1 MRLQI
6 SKTKN
11 AESFYVVRSVYEK
24 GKRTNVIYEKLGTL
38 PQVIEK
44 AGSQDPYEWA
54 RAYVAELNRKEKES
68 VESTL
73 MVPFS
78 PDTDLDSNS
87 RIKYKSGHLFL
98 QKLFYQLGWN
108 RISGIVKAGGDSE
121 IPLNTILQ
129 MLLYT
134 RILYPGSKK
143 ASWELYEDF
152 LPAARA
158 EKVQLHQ
165 VYRALDLI
173 AENSDKIQEFVYKST
188 ENHCKR
194 NTEVLYYDCTNF
206 FFEIENEDDFR
217 KYGHSKENRPNPIVQ
232 MGMFIDGDG
241 IPLAVTVFPGNRNEQ
256 ASLKPLEQKILNDF
270 ELSKFIVC
278 TDSGLASRENRLFN
292 SHPDRR
298 YVVTQSLKTL
308 PEPVR
313 EWALEKNGWFL
324 EGDRE
329 RRTYDLGAID
339 DEVFRDRIFY
349 KEQVVTIAGI
359 VQRLV
364 VTYSVKARDYQR
376 SVRQRQID
384 RAVKTVNAKPQEME
398 HTRQTDYKR
407 LIQMSFLTEEGE
419 VCSVKQLRVD
429 TETIAKEEMYDGFYG
444 VCTNLLPP
452 SEDHP
457 DGTDALEILR
467 INHMRWQIED
477 CFRELKT
484 EFKSRPVYLSRE
496 NRIKAHFLL
505 CSLSLIL
512 LKYLEK
518 SMTDHGFKDFTTEK
532 LLDQLRDME
541 LVHFKG
547 FGYVPASNPSPILSA
562 LQDIFRIPISKEII
576 TEKSMKKITSV
587 SPKP

>member
-38 PQVIEK
+38 PQVKQK

-54 RAYVAELNRKEKES
+54 QAYVAELNRKEKES
-68 VESTL
+68 VETTL

-78 PDTDLDSNS
+78 PDADLDSNS

-98 QKLFYQLGWN
+98 QKLYYQMGWN
-108 RISGIVKAGGDSE
+108 RISGMVKAGTDSE

-134 RILYPGSKK
+134 RILYPRSKK

-152 LPAARA
+152 LPAART

-173 AENSDKIQEFVYKST
+173 AGNSDQIQEFVYKST
-188 ENHCKR
+188 ENHYKR
-194 NTEVLYYDCTNF
+194 NTDVLYYDCTNF

-241 IPLAVTVFPGNRNEQ
+241 IPLAITVFPGNQSEQ
-256 ASLKPLEQKILNDF
+256 KSLKPLERKILKDF
-270 ELSKFIVC
+270 ELSRFIVC
-278 TDSGLASRENRLFN
+278 TDAGLASSENRLFN
-292 SHPDRR
+292 SRPDRR

-308 PEPVR
+308 SEPVR
-313 EWALEKNGWFL
+313 EWALEKKGWLL

-329 RRTYDLGAID
+329 RKFYDLGTI
-339 DEVFRDRIFY
+339 DEVAFRDGIFY
-349 KEQVVTIAGI
+349 KEQIVTIAGV

-376 SVRQRQID
+376 SIRQRQID
-384 RAVKTVNAKPQEME
+384 RAVKTVNVKPQEMD
-398 HTRQTDYKR
+398 HNRQTDYKR
-407 LIQMSFLTEEGE
+407 LIQMSFLTEDGE
-419 VCSVKQLRVD
+419 VCTVKQLRID

-444 VCTNLLPP
+444 ICTNLLPP
-452 SEDHP
+452 SEDDP
-457 DGTDALEILR
+457 NGTDALEILR

-518 SMTDHGFKDFTTEK
+518 TLTDHGFTDFSTEK

-576 TEKSMKKITSV
+576 TEKNMKKIVAV
-587 SPKP
+587 SPRP

>member
-38 PQVIEK
+38 PQVKQK

-68 VESTL
+68 VETTL
-73 MVPFS
+73 MVPLS
-78 PDTDLDSNS
+78 PDADLDSNN

-98 QKLFYQLGWN
+98 QKLYYQMGWN
-108 RISGIVKAGGDSE
+108 RISGMVKAGTDSE

-134 RILYPGSKK
+134 RILYPRSKK
-143 ASWELYEDF
+143 ASLELYEDF

-173 AENSDKIQEFVYKST
+173 AENSDRIQEFVYKST

-194 NTEVLYYDCTNF
+194 NTDVLYYDCTNF
-206 FFEIENEDDFR
+206 FFEIENEDDYL

-241 IPLAVTVFPGNRNEQ
+241 ILLAITVFPGNQSEQ
-256 ASLKPLEQKILNDF
+256 KSLKPLERKILKDF
-270 ELSKFIVC
+270 ELSRFIVC
-278 TDSGLASRENRLFN
+278 TDAGLASSENRLFN
-292 SHPDRR
+292 TRPDRR

-313 EWALEKNGWFL
+313 EWALEKKGWFL

-329 RRTYDLGAID
+329 RKSYDLDIID
-339 DEVFRDRIFY
+339 DEIFRDRIFY
-349 KEQVVTIAGI
+349 KEQVVTIAGV

-384 RAVKTVNAKPQEME
+384 RAVKTVTVKPREMD
-398 HTRQTDYKR
+398 HNRQTDYKR
-407 LIQMSFLTEEGE
+407 LIQMSFLTEDGE
-419 VCSVKQLRVD
+419 VCAVKQLRVD

-444 VCTNLLPP
+444 ICTNLLPP
-452 SEDHP
+452 SEDDP
-457 DGTDALEILR
+457 NGTDALEILR

-518 SMTDHGFKDFTTEK
+518 TLTDHGFTDFSTEK
-532 LLDQLRDME
+532 LLNQLRDME
-541 LVHFKG
+541 LVHFKV
-547 FGYVPASNPSPILSA
+547 FGYVPASNPSPILFA
-562 LQDIFRIPISKEII
+562 LQDAFRIPIGKEII
-576 TEKSMKKITSV
+576 TEKSMKKIVAV
-587 SPKP
+587 SPRP

>member
-24 GKRTNVIYEKLGTL
+24 GKRTNIIYEKLGTL
-38 PQVIEK
+38 PQVKEK

-68 VESTL
+68 FEPTL

-78 PDTDLDSNS
+78 PDADLDSNS
-87 RIKYKSGHLFL
+87 RVKYKSGHLFL

-108 RISGIVKAGGDSE
+108 RISGMVKAGGDSE

-134 RILYPGSKK
+134 RILYPRSKK

-188 ENHCKR
+188 ESHCKR

-256 ASLKPLEQKILNDF
+256 ASLKPLEQKILKDF

-278 TDSGLASRENRLFN
+278 TDAGLASRENRLFN

-313 EWALEKNGWFL
+313 EWALEKKGWFL
-324 EGDRE
+324 EGDRK
-329 RRTYDLGAID
+329 RKTYDLGSID
-339 DEVFRDRIFY
+339 DEAFRDRIFY

-364 VTYSVKARDYQR
+364 VTYSIKARDYQR
-376 SVRQRQID
+376 NVRQRQID
-384 RAVKTVNAKPQEME
+384 RAVKTVNVKPQEME
-398 HTRQTDYKR
+398 HNRQTDYKR
-407 LIQMSFLTEEGE
+407 LIQMSFLTEDGE

-429 TETIAKEEMYDGFYG
+429 TDTIAKEEMYDGFYG

-452 SEDHP
+452 SEDNP

-518 SMTDHGFKDFTTEK
+518 SMTDHGFTDFSTEK
-532 LLDQLRDME
+532 LLNQLRDME

-587 SPKP
+587 SLKP